1 MEPSPFALDF
11 PFLLLATFVGIAFTA
26 GAATGFGS
34 MVIALTLGAQ
44 LYPIP
49 DLLPV
54 LVPLSVGLTG
64 FMVLRHRAHVDLRL
78 LLRRVFPW
86 MVPGMA
92 VGFAVFAAAP
102 AALLTKLL
110 GVFVVGVAGVELA
123 GALLGTR
130 ATQLPLGRVP
140 FATATL
146 GAGLIQG
153 ATASG
158 GPVLVYAMGR
168 LGLPKAIFR
177 ATLAVVWLC
186 LNTVLVV
193 TYIATG
199 RLDAGNAPFVAL
211 LIPAVVGAVV
221 LGEWLHHRL
230 DEGGFRNLVLILLA
244 GAGIALVV

>member
-1 MEPSPFALDF
+1 MEPSPFALDL
-11 PFLLLATFVGIAFTA
+11 PFLLLAAFVVIGFTA

-54 LVPLSVGLTG
+54 LVPLSVGLTA
-64 FMVLRHRAHVDLRL
+64 FMVLRHRSHVDLRL
-78 LLRRVFPW
+78 LVRRVFPL

-92 VGFAVFAAAP
+92 LGFVAFATAP
-102 AALLTKLL
+102 AGVLTRLL
-110 GVFVVGVAGVELA
+110 GVFVVGVTGAELA
-123 GALLGTR
+123 AVLMGR
-130 ATQLPLGRVP
+130 RESQSPLGRLP
-140 FATATL
+140 FATAAI
-146 GAGLIQG
+146 GAGVIQG
-153 ATASG
+153 AAASG
-158 GPVLVYAMGR
+158 GPVLVYALGR

-186 LNTVLVV
+186 LNTALVI

-230 DEGGFRNLVLILLA
+230 DEGGFRNLVLVLLA
-244 GAGIALVV
+244 GAGMALVV